1 MWKSELDETQ
11 NCISITDAYQE
22 GVGAVMRKS
31 NKAKRA
37 DKLNVRHAKEVTY
50 NYEAKERPATWAA
63 RMPAYCYTELCPDPA
78 LRERPSKYRKGT
90 RHEPINKEG

>member
-1 MWKSELDETQ
+1 
-11 NCISITDAYQE
+11 
-22 GVGAVMRKS
+22 MRKS

-50 NYEAKERPATWAA
+50 NYEAKERPDTWAA

-78 LRERPSKYRKGT
+78 LRERLRRTDHDGYRGS
-90 RHEPINKEG
+90 REL

>member
-1 MWKSELDETQ
+1 
-11 NCISITDAYQE
+11 
-22 GVGAVMRKS
+22 MRKS

-78 LRERPSKYRKGT
+78 LREAPGRRRQDGKKVYQV
-90 RHEPINKEG
+90 

>member
-1 MWKSELDETQ
+1 
-11 NCISITDAYQE
+11 
-22 GVGAVMRKS
+22 MRKS

-37 DKLNVRHAKEVTY
+37 DRLNVRHAKEVTY

-78 LRERPSKYRKGT
+78 LRERPGRHNRKGT
-90 RHEPINKEG
+90 KHESINKEG

>member
-1 MWKSELDETQ
+1 MGRYT
-11 NCISITDAYQE
+11 SITGVRRE
-22 GVGAVMRKS
+22 GTAMRKS

-37 DKLNVRHAKEVTY
+37 DRLKIRHAKEVTY
-50 NYEAKERPATWAA
+50 NCEAKERPATWSA

>member
-1 MWKSELDETQ
+1 MGR
-11 NCISITDAYQE
+11 CISITGVRRE
-22 GVGAVMRKS
+22 GAAMRKS
-31 NKAKRA
+31 KKAERA

-78 LRERPSKYRKGT
+78 LRKAPGRRRQDGKKVYQV
-90 RHEPINKEG
+90 

>member
-1 MWKSELDETQ
+1 
-11 NCISITDAYQE
+11 
-22 GVGAVMRKS
+22 MRKS

-63 RMPAYCYTELCPDPA
+63 RMPAYCYTELCPVA
-78 LRERPSKYRKGT
+78 EMRTARKRKLNLASGAG
-90 RHEPINKEG
+90 EEN